1 MFSELLKP
9 ETFGFFARFLLA
21 GYVILSAQA
30 RFVGQERLAVG
41 ETLIGAVILS
51 LINQMIYQLISLIV
65 PALPLTPLIGQPAF
79 YLEVLVLPAVLGF
92 SSGWLLSRDWI
103 PSGFR
108 RFALPFAKPAED
120 AFEIAFLEARTPCF
134 LIISFGDGRQVLGFF
149 GPRSFVGGDRMTG
162 GIHLERLYVLDEAG
176 NWKAAEPARSCW
188 VSLSDARSVEFVIPE
203 GKANAQ
209 NAG

>member
-30 RFVGQERLAVG
+30 RFVGQERPAIA

-51 LINQMIYQLISLIV
+51 LINQMIYQLISLAV
-65 PALPLTPLIGQPAF
+65 PALPLTPQIGQSAF
-79 YLEVLVLPAVLGF
+79 YFEVLVLPALFGL
-92 SSGWLLSRDWI
+92 STGWLLSRDWI
-103 PSGFR
+103 PTGFR

-120 AFEIAFLEARTPCF
+120 AFEVAFLEARAPCF

-149 GPRSFVGGDRMTG
+149 GPRSFVGGYRTNS
-162 GIHLERLYVLDEAG
+162 GIYL
-176 NWKAAEPARSCW
+176 
-188 VSLSDARSVEFVIPE
+188 
-203 GKANAQ
+203 
-209 NAG
+209 